1 MNRARSIIRRATGR
15 LGREALATPEPKAK
29 RNKFGAKLAGC
40 QNGHQH
46 HSRAEAYR
54 CNNLHMLERGGVI
67 RSLVQQPQFWFSVN
81 GRQVKHENG
90 RRVGYK
96 ADFAYE
102 EADGQGGWRSVVEDV
117 KGPYRDDAWT
127 LRKAMFR
134 ALFPS
139 VDLREV
145 A

>member
-1 MNRARSIIRRATGR
+1 MTPWIRILPKKGAANGRQPRSGKGTG
-15 LGREALATPEPKAK
+15 A
-29 RNKFGAKLAGC
+29 NKFGAKVCNCHAG
-40 QNGHQH
+40 HSH
-46 HSRAEAYR
+46 HSRAEARR
-54 CNNLHMLERGGVI
+54 CNELHLLQRGGVI
-67 RSLVQQPQFWFSVN
+67 RELTQQPQFWFCIN

-90 RRVGYK
+90 RRLGYK
-96 ADFAYE
+96 ADFRYLE
-102 EADGQGGWRSVVEDV
+102 QDGAGGWREVVEDV

-134 ALFPS
+134 ALFPD